1 MKNFYFF
8 ICVLYFHVIKNVK
21 VILFYFLVK
30 CLKLNYENCVLQIS
44 IGLDTKYTAVFSK
57 AIYCN
62 CFYIRAVAG
71 LL

>member
-8 ICVLYFHVIKNVK
+8 ICVFYFYVIKNVK

-30 CLKLNYENCVLQIS
+30 CLKLNYENCVFQIS
-44 IGLDTKYTAVFSK
+44 IGLDIKYIVVFSK
-57 AIYCN
+57 VIYCN
-62 CFYIRAVAG
+62 CFYIRVVVG